1 MCSCMW
7 WPRPR
12 FWKMLPMLDVIPLNN
27 LAATEKEGRKTI
39 FRIMN
44 NSRFSFPHY
53 STLGAPVCNC
63 CCYMA
68 LVYMYVYI
76 LYKRM
81 LSQHTTRLFRI
92 WQFQDSSWCIIREH
106 SSEVRGS
113 CLMKW
118 YSETLCHT
126 FGIRNPLF
134 CMYLPSLFFHFVV
147 LYLFP

>member
-1 MCSCMW
+1 
-7 WPRPR
+7 
-12 FWKMLPMLDVIPLNN
+12 MLDVIPLNN

-81 LSQHTTRLFRI
+81 LSQHNKVIQNLAVSRLVMMHHQRM
-92 WQFQDSSWCIIREH
+92 H
-106 SSEVRGS
+106 SLELRSL
-113 CLMKW
+113 CLMKCSSD
-118 YSETLCHT
+118 YASK
-126 FGIRNPLF
+126 
-134 CMYLPSLFFHFVV
+134 LPILWLTKIEVLVLVICFVFKHI
-147 LYLFP
+147 LLIFEE